1 MFIVWSIIKFIGGIV
16 VDMVLVSVLAL
27 AFILVLPMW
36 VVFGLGRC
44 GTFREYLTACGFF
57 NAMQSIGIAIDRVNA
72 AIRF

>member
-16 VDMVLVSVLAL
+16 ADMVLVSILAL
-27 AFILVLPMW
+27 AFIMVLPMW
-36 VVFGLGRC
+36 VVFGIGRC

-57 NAMQSIGIAIDRVNA
+57 NVMQSIGIAIDRVNA

>member
-1 MFIVWSIIKFIGGIV
+1 MFIVLSIIKFIGGIAI
-16 VDMVLVSVLAL
+16 DMILVSVLAL

-36 VVFGLGRC
+36 VIFGIGRC

-57 NAMQSIGIAIDRVNA
+57 NAMQSLGTAIDRINA